1 MGGDCSTPA
10 VENLDRFPPDI
21 NMKVLEQIPAS
32 LCIDIGH
39 LWRDGRDALP
49 YLEAYLGRAR
59 VVHLHGVGERDHQS
73 LELTAPETLA
83 QDDEP
88 HKSRRLRRWF

>member
-1 MGGDCSTPA
+1 
-10 VENLDRFPPDI
+10 
-21 NMKVLEQIPAS
+21 MKVLEQIPAS

-73 LELTAPETLA
+73 LELTAPEGHWRKTMNRIKA
-83 QDDEP
+83 DASP
-88 HKSRRLRRWF
+88 VF